1 MKTRFMIGLGA
12 VLLVWGGGTSVFA
25 LVVAPRLRA
34 VQTQAHESFL
44 RMVATNGR
52 ITEASAHGEGDS
64 RFVAWHVAYEFGP
77 IAGAIRRGFDR
88 VEVPAAEDVRFKEGE
103 GVRVWYDPQQPRRA
117 MIDREHEWRRKY
129 WDEHPTGERHAAW
142 LFGEGLALA
151 LIGVALIARA
161 RRAPTR
167 AA

>member
-1 MKTRFMIGLGA
+1 MKTLMIGLGA

-25 LVVAPRLRA
+25 LLVAAPRLRA
-34 VQTQAHESFL
+34 VETQAHESFL

-52 ITEASAHGEGDS
+52 ITEASAHGEGDR
-64 RFVAWHVAYEFGP
+64 RFVAWHVTYQFGP
-77 IAGAIRRGFDR
+77 IAGAMRRGFDR
-88 VEVPAAEDVRFKEGE
+88 VEVPAADNVRFKAGE
-103 GVRVWYDPQQPRRA
+103 GVRIWYDPQQPRQA

-129 WDEHPTGERHAAW
+129 WDQHPTGEPHAAW

-151 LIGVALIARA
+151 LIGAALIARA
-161 RRAPTR
+161 RRGPTR